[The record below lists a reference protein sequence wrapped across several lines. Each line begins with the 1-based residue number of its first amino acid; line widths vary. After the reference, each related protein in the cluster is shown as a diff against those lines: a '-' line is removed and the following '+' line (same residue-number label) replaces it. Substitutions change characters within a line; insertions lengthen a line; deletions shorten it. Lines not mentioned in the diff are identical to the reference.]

1 MEDKKLYPMRLLGTE
16 QGYMETIVG
25 GGWLGGTTLDEL
37 MELYMDR
44 VTGEDVFRWY
54 GLLFPVQLRRIQTS
68 EGLPLTVH
76 PGDDT
81 AQPRFDALGKE
92 KWWYV
97 KKAGKGARLL
107 LGLKEDCDASTLWS
121 AFQDNAKAE
130 ALLNSVIPH
139 PGDHFAIPAGTI
151 HGAEG
156 ELELIEVSQ
165 SSELDFPLPDLLEEA
180 LDFIDYKK
188 YVPGNAQAGSG
199 SLLQLPQFSI
209 SKLHLTAPLQIRGAI
224 TDAYSLLY
232 ALKGAFTLTTDN
244 GEITEVPQDGILLVP
259 AEVGDYQ
266 LKPADSESTLLV
278 VTTERREESDD
289 ITYHGDPDSDED
301 KIPRGKDYR
310 VS

>member
-1 MEDKKLYPMRLLGTE
+1 MEEKKLYPMRLLGTE
-16 QGYMETIVG
+16 RGYMETLVG

-54 GLLFPVQLRRIQTS
+54 GLLFPVQMRRIQTT

-76 PGDDT
+76 PADEV
-81 AQPRFDALGKE
+81 AAPRFDALGKE
-92 KWWYV
+92 KFWYV

-107 LGLKEDCDASTLWS
+107 LGLTENSDAGTLWTALKAGDLS
-121 AFQDNAKAE
+121 PLNA
-130 ALLNSVIPH
+130 VIPR
-139 PGDHFAIPAGTI
+139 PGESYAIPAGTL

-165 SSELDFPLPDLLEEA
+165 SSELDFPLPELLEEA
-180 LDFIDYKK
+180 LDFIDYKAYTPAAPK
-188 YVPGNAQAGSG
+188 GND
-199 SLLQLPQFSI
+199 LLQLPQFSV
-209 SKLHLTAPLQIRGAI
+209 SRVPLPKPLQVRAAMS
-224 TDAYSLLY
+224 DAYSLFY
-232 ALKGAFTLTTDN
+232 ALKGGFRA
-244 GEITEVPQDGILLVP
+244 ETEDGDCTQVPEDGILLIP

-266 LKPADSESTLLV
+266 LIPENSESILLA

-289 ITYHGDPDSDED
+289 ITYHGDPDSDDD
-301 KIPRGKDYR
+301 KIPRGKGNR